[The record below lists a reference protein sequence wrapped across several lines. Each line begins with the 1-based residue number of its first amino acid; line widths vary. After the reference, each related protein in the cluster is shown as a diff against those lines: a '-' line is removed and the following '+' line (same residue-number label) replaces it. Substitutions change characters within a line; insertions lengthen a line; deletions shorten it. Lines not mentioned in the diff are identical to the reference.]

1 MDRDNPD
8 GITHSIEVLSVFRGL
23 YKRVAVQLDVDPSYV
38 SRVAR
43 GQRQAPLVA
52 EALRKE
58 IQRVLGKVGLH
69 NGDGRNQDHDHAH
82 GTMGASLDG
91 HSSNGRAAHAHPPA
105 APSRDSASPNGHH
118 VRTRK
123 KKTKARTAKPATSK
137 RKS

>member
-8 GITHSIEVLSVFRGL
+8 GIPHSIEVLSVFGGL

-58 IQRVLGKVGLH
+58 IQRVLGKAGLQ
-69 NGDGRNQDHDHAH
+69 NGNGGN
-82 GTMGASLDG
+82 DG
-91 HSSNGRAAHAHPPA
+91 HSHGTSGALLDWRFLKGHAPNA
-105 APSRDSASPNGHH
+105 QSA
-118 VRTRK
+118 
-123 KKTKARTAKPATSK
+123 
-137 RKS
+137 